1 LRGWSKPDTRVE
13 RILRARV
20 VGVWTSVSISIRVA
34 TVACPIT
41 VEVALVRV
49 GLLQAVVRSV
59 WYAIVVPVATSS
71 VASAHT
77 PRSERR
83 VVRVALLQAVVP
95 VVSFPVV
102 VPVVSFPVVVPAV
115 SFPVVPVASSHKAG
129 KQARYQCCL
138 VRVVLLQA
146 VVQAVR

>member
-1 LRGWSKPDTRVE
+1 
-13 RILRARV
+13 
-20 VGVWTSVSISIRVA
+20 
-34 TVACPIT
+34 
-41 VEVALVRV
+41 
-49 GLLQAVVRSV
+49 
-59 WYAIVVPVATSS
+59 

-102 VPVVSFPVVVPAV
+102 FPVVSFPVVIPAV
-115 SFPVVPVASSHKAG
+115 SFPVVVPVASSHEAG

-146 VVQAVR
+146 VVQAIR